1 MSLWIARAAVDAAFT
16 LALLAVPGAQA
27 LPMGSPGDTMVMLDV
42 GADERE
48 LAANYA
54 LNGRFALGANTGRW
68 QEEQP
73 HGAMGPAPTHERERR
88 FTALTSTHRLQRWNL
103 PHAQA
108 NVWLVGQLGQVRGE
122 GLVGTRTLASVSLM
136 ADYETT
142 RVYLGGGWRPMRAS
156 GGLRHDTTWL
166 RSGFSFYEAEYDAV
180 QPWFIL
186 EAKQTRNAHSSET
199 VLTPM
204 LRFIHKRVFVEAGGN
219 RKGAQV
225 NLMLVL

>member
-1 MSLWIARAAVDAAFT
+1 MSLWIARAAVGAAFT
-16 LALLAVPGAQA
+16 LALLAAPGVQA

-54 LNGRFALGANTGRW
+54 ISGRFALGATGGSWR
-68 QEEQP
+68 ETQP
-73 HGAMGPAPTHERERR
+73 HGALQHERERR

-122 GLVGTRTLASVSLM
+122 GLGGTRTLASVSLM

-186 EAKQTRNAHSSET
+186 EAKQTRNAHGSET

-219 RKGAQV
+219 RKGSQV
-225 NLMLVL
+225 NLMLVF